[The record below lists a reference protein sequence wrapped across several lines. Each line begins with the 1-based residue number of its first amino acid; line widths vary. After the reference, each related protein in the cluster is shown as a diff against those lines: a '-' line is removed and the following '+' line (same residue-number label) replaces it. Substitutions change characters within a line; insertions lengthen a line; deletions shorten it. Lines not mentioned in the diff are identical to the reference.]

1 VESVRF
7 CLAEMD
13 EKKTK
18 QEEEE
23 QEPDMVVIQFTFTRD
38 LTGSF
43 LTNFLPFIICIV
55 IGHTTVYIKS
65 FKISASMNLTLLLVL
80 VTL

>member
-1 VESVRF
+1 VEAVRF
-7 CLAEMD
+7 CLATEDQKEQQED
-13 EKKTK
+13 E
-18 QEEEE
+18 ELN
-23 QEPDMVVIQFTFTRD
+23 MVLIQFTFTRD

-43 LTNFLPFIICIV
+43 LTNFLPFVICIV

>member
-1 VESVRF
+1 MLQVESVRF
-7 CLAEMD
+7 CEG
-13 EKKTK
+13 ET
-18 QEEEE
+18 EE
-23 QEPDMVVIQFTFTRD
+23 VIVQFTFTRD

-65 FKISASMNLTLLLVL
+65 FKISAGTNLTLLLVL